1 MEKYL
6 DAAQPVSVRVE
17 DLLSRMNIDEKVAEI
32 GSIWAF
38 EVLDNGRFSP
48 ENATRLLKNGMGQV
62 SRGGVGTALSPADIA
77 TFCNDIQHF
86 LKEDTRLGIPTIIH
100 EECLNGFIA
109 RGATIFPQIIG
120 LACTWDPDLVYRMTA
135 TIRQQMLAVG
145 IRQGLSPVLDVVR
158 DPRWGRVEETYGE
171 DPFLV
176 AAMGAAYI
184 RGLQGKDINKGII
197 ATIKHFAGY
206 GKSEGGLN
214 WAPADIPARLLRE
227 VYLYPF
233 EQAVK
238 KAGALSIMNAYNE
251 IDGIPCGAS
260 MELLTKILREEWGF
274 DGTVVS
280 DYFAIEM
287 LNTYHRVASDK
298 GQAAMQALSAGIDIE
313 LPRYEC
319 FGEPLKLLIEQGAIS
334 IDLVDRAV
342 ARSLRNKF
350 LLGLFE
356 NPYVQPLDVPR
367 IFDTPDN
374 RRLAGEIARKSIV
387 LLKNENNLLPLSK
400 DIKTIAVIG
409 PNAANPRNVLG
420 DYTYP
425 AHIHLSAMSA
435 MALNIDLP
443 EHDFAADQIPVP
455 VINILDGI
463 RSKVSSRTTVIHA
476 QGTDYKGSSRQY
488 FEEAVRAAGAADLVI
503 MVVGGKSGLTVENT
517 CGEMRDSAE
526 LKLPGVQEDLIKT
539 VHETRKP
546 IVLVICDGRPLA
558 LGWIAKEIPAILEA
572 WLPGEEGGNAVADVL
587 FGDYNPGGKLA
598 ISFPVVAGQVP
609 TYYGHK
615 PSGARSQ
622 FWGDYVDCS
631 VKPQYAFGHGLS
643 YTTFYLRD
651 LAIESAASDLHS
663 PIKVSCTVENTGKRK
678 GDEVIQLYITDLF
691 ASVTRPVLELKGF
704 KRLTLEPGQQ
714 KQVEFEI
721 QISELAFYGR
731 DMQLKVEPGQFF
743 VMIGH
748 SSTDIALFGQF
759 ELTA

>member
-1 MEKYL
+1 
-6 DAAQPVSVRVE
+6 
-17 DLLSRMNIDEKVAEI
+17 
-32 GSIWAF
+32 
-38 EVLDNGRFSP
+38 
-48 ENATRLLKNGMGQV
+48 
-62 SRGGVGTALSPADIA
+62 
-77 TFCNDIQHF
+77 
-86 LKEDTRLGIPTIIH
+86 
-100 EECLNGFIA
+100 
-109 RGATIFPQIIG
+109 
-120 LACTWDPDLVYRMTA
+120 
-135 TIRQQMLAVG
+135 
-145 IRQGLSPVLDVVR
+145 
-158 DPRWGRVEETYGE
+158 
-171 DPFLV
+171 
-176 AAMGAAYI
+176 
-184 RGLQGKDINKGII
+184 
-197 ATIKHFAGY
+197 
-206 GKSEGGLN
+206 
-214 WAPADIPARLLRE
+214 
-227 VYLYPF
+227 
-233 EQAVK
+233 
-238 KAGALSIMNAYNE
+238 
-251 IDGIPCGAS
+251 
-260 MELLTKILREEWGF
+260 
-274 DGTVVS
+274 
-280 DYFAIEM
+280 
-287 LNTYHRVASDK
+287 
-298 GQAAMQALSAGIDIE
+298 
-313 LPRYEC
+313 
-319 FGEPLKLLIEQGAIS
+319 
-334 IDLVDRAV
+334 
-342 ARSLRNKF
+342 
-350 LLGLFE
+350 
-356 NPYVQPLDVPR
+356 
-367 IFDTPDN
+367 
-374 RRLAGEIARKSIV
+374 
-387 LLKNENNLLPLSK
+387 
-400 DIKTIAVIG
+400 
-409 PNAANPRNVLG
+409 
-420 DYTYP
+420 
-425 AHIHLSAMSA
+425 
-435 MALNIDLP
+435 
-443 EHDFAADQIPVP
+443 
-455 VINILDGI
+455 
-463 RSKVSSRTTVIHA
+463 
-476 QGTDYKGSSRQY
+476 
-488 FEEAVRAAGAADLVI
+488 